1 MGPNCTWRKNNKL
14 FRTRRNR
21 VEETAVLCVGRV
33 RGTKGNKDSHM
44 QLLKTIAQGRKRAAE
59 DNSRANP
66 GDQNVFFNSGKPRF
80 HVKSLRDAAVRM
92 LNFV

>member
-1 MGPNCTWRKNNKL
+1 MRKL
-14 FRTRRNR
+14 PY
-21 VEETAVLCVGRV
+21 CVGRA
-33 RGTKGNKDSHM
+33 RGTKGNKDSHR

-66 GDQNVFFNSGKPRF
+66 GDQNAFFISGKSGF
-80 HVKSLRDAAVRM
+80 HVKSLRDSAARM